1 MSDYQKKKKEPNL
14 PKPQTTRP
22 CSGCGSHSHGQPG
35 SNDRSVKCPA
45 CGKNCLNCKIPN
57 HFARVCRQQSQSD
70 SAQALIASVEYDQ
83 DSDTFTTKTTTLTS
97 NEEIPAILSPSLP
110 RHQHINP
117 VKMSIFS
124 DSGLSICLAGPQHIT
139 KFNLDTHDL
148 IPSYKQVKAVG
159 GSKLTCHGWLPMTFR
174 IGKNTT
180 KQPVYICD
188 KVVRFYSGKNGCIDV
203 NILSQV
209 FPFPMNSS
217 SQTMPSVATIN
228 QSVSKDPTSQV
239 TRACPPPQPE
249 KLPCPPLEEN
259 IPKLEQYLRD
269 KFRDTAFNR
278 TSPFP
283 AMSMPPAHIHLN
295 ENAKPCACHMPIPI
309 PFHWDVE
316 RGIMTSVLIG
326 TPVDWCSPMVVTA
339 KKNGKPRRTI
349 DLQHLN
355 SQCSRETHH
364 CQSPFLAACQVPPI
378 TKKTILDAVD
388 GYHAIELDAESQP
401 LMTFIT

>member
-1 MSDYQKKKKEPNL
+1 MMAARISDYQKKKKEPNL
-14 PKPQTTRP
+14 PKPQTTHP

-35 SNDRSVKCPA
+35 SNDRSTKCPA
-45 CGKNCLNCKIPN
+45 WGKNCLNCKIPN

-83 DSDTFTTKTTTLTS
+83 DSDIFTTTTTLTS
-97 NEEIPAILSPSLP
+97 IEEIPAILSPSLP

-117 VKMSIFS
+117 VKMNIFP
-124 DSGLSICLAGPQHIT
+124 DSGASICLAGPQHIA

-148 IPSYKQVKAVG
+148 IPCYKQVKAAG
-159 GSKLTCHGWLPMTFR
+159 GSKLTCHGWLPITFR

-188 KVVRFYSGKNGCIDV
+188 KVDRFYFGKKGCVDV

-217 SQTMPSVATIN
+217 SQTIPSVATIN
-228 QSVSKDPTSQV
+228 QSVCKDPTSQT
-239 TRACPPPQPE
+239 TRACPPPRPE
-249 KLPCPPLEEN
+249 KLAYPPLEEN

-283 AMSMPPAHIHLN
+283 AMSVPPAHIHLN
-295 ENAKPCACHMPIPI
+295 ENAKPYARHTPIPI
-309 PFHWDVE
+309 PFHWKKEVKESLDRDVE
-316 RGIMTSVLIG
+316 RGIIAPVPIG
-326 TPVDWCSPMVVTA
+326 TPIEWCSPMVVTI
-339 KKNGKPRRTI
+339 PSI
-349 DLQHLN
+349 SVLHLFK
-355 SQCSRETHH
+355 S
-364 CQSPFLAACQVPPI
+364 
-378 TKKTILDAVD
+378 
-388 GYHAIELDAESQP
+388 
-401 LMTFIT
+401 